1 MKNKIIRCIG
11 LMSGTSADGLTAAY
25 CLIDFG
31 KRKIDV
37 EAFKNYE
44 YDLKLKKRIIEAR
57 SLSLKE
63 IVKLHYDLGG
73 IWSDMIIKFLKE
85 FNIRKSKIDL
95 ISSHG
100 QTVYHSSSDKIT
112 FQIGEPEFISRNLD
126 IPVAY
131 DFRVGDIIFGGEGA
145 PLIPFM
151 DEFLFGEEKNPVC
164 LLNIGGISNISV
176 VGRGVKTYGF
186 DVGPG
191 NTLMDWAIGLYT
203 GGKKTYDKDGYI
215 ASKGSINF
223 KKIDY
228 FMKNKFFYQKPPK
241 SLDREEFGKEFVL
254 ENFDFKKEK
263 IEDILATLNFFTA
276 KSVEISL
283 KKFVKEKISKLIIS
297 GGGVFNK
304 TLFSNISAL
313 LNNISVESIEKYG
326 IHPLSK
332 EAAGFALLGAARLF
346 GIKSN
351 ILSVTGARKSIV
363 LGKISSPDSF
373 KYLKP

>member
-1 MKNKIIRCIG
+1 MKNKPIRVIG

-25 CLIDFG
+25 CLIDFD

-37 EAFKNYE
+37 KAFKNYE
-44 YDLKLKKRIIEAR
+44 YDLKLQKRIIEAR

-63 IVKLHYDLGG
+63 IVNLHYDLGK

-85 FNIRKSKIDL
+85 FNIRKSQIDL

-100 QTVYHSSSDKIT
+100 QTVYHSSPDKIT
-112 FQIGEPEFISRNLD
+112 LQIGEPEFISRNLD

-151 DEFLFGEEKNPVC
+151 DEFLFGEEKKPVC

-176 VGRGVKTYGF
+176 VGRGVETYGF

-203 GGKKTYDKDGYI
+203 GGKKTYDKDGQI
-215 ASKGSINF
+215 ASKGKINF

-228 FMKNKFFYQKPPK
+228 FIKNKFFYQKPPK

-254 ENFDFKKEK
+254 KNFDFKKEK
-263 IEDILATLNFFTA
+263 IEDVMATLNFFTA

-304 TLFSNISAL
+304 TLFSNISSL
-313 LNNISVESIEKYG
+313 LNDISVESIEKYG

-332 EAAGFALLGAARLF
+332 EAAGFALIGAARVL

-351 ILSVTGARKSIV
+351 IISVTGAKKSAV
-363 LGKISSPDSF
+363 LGKISPSDNFRYSNR
-373 KYLKP
+373 